1 LWPEAEKHGVPVYML
16 VPHRHMH
23 LVDRIAAR
31 HPKLKLVMD
40 HSGLVD
46 GRDDEAFKEFDK
58 LLALA
63 RHPNVATKV
72 SCFPFF
78 TTQKYPFR
86 NLHPYIRKA
95 FDAFGPKRTFWGT
108 DLSRLPCPYRQG
120 VTLFTEE
127 LPWLKGQDLEYVMGR
142 GVCEWLGWKMQ
153 G

>member
-1 LWPEAEKHGVPVYML
+1 
-16 VPHRHMH
+16 
-23 LVDRIAAR
+23 
-31 HPKLKLVMD
+31 LKLVMD

-46 GRDDEAFKEFDK
+46 GKDQDAFREFDQ

-63 RHPNVATKV
+63 KFPNVATKV

-86 NLHPYIRKA
+86 NLHARIRRA

-108 DLSRLPCPYRQG
+108 DLSRLPCTYRQG

-127 LPWLKGQDLEYVMGR
+127 LPWLRGQDLEYVMGR
-142 GVCEWLGWKMQ
+142 GVCEWLGWKIQ
-153 G
+153 RSSEA